1 MAFRR
6 FMGQSYQS
14 GPARETIA
22 AFVRDREEGA
32 ADAGDMNMAIELCAC
47 LV

>member
-1 MAFRR
+1 MAFRG

-22 AFVRDREEGA
+22 AFVRDREGA
-32 ADAGDMNMAIELCAC
+32 ADAGNLNMAIDLCAC